1 MKTILIISS
10 LLFQQDQIEEKLTSH
25 VITQAEEKM
34 VVFQRVPTS
43 LLTEIIFQMTC
54 HKLTKAN
61 GDISVS
67 PQQRAVQ

>member
-25 VITQAEEKM
+25 VITHAEEKM
-34 VVFQRVPTS
+34 VVFQEMPTS

-67 PQQRAVQ
+67 PQQRAVK